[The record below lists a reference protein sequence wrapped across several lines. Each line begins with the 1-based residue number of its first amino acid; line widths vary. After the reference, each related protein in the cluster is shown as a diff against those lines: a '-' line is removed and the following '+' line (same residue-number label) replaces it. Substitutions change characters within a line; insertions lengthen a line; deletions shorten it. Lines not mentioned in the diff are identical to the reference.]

1 MRSRGKT
8 GKAAEEM
15 IGTRLLQVNSAR
27 SDAASNVNKKWAAL

>member
-15 IGTRLLQVNSAR
+15 IGTRLLYEGSRPKGDHAKDR
-27 SDAASNVNKKWAAL
+27 RRL